1 MSRLGWMGTLRAGTA
16 LGILIIATA
25 QANAGALAIREQ
37 SPYGQGTSYAGVA
50 AGGAVSSMFWNPAV
64 MTQFPGI
71 VAETAVSG
79 VISYASHTPHPGANP
94 TFPAPPFDLG
104 AAPFSYP
111 GDSNSLNPAFVPA
124 AYYSYQLNPNLW
136 LGLSIN
142 SPFGLSVNFRDRWA
156 GRDYGAGPGNLKT
169 YNAAPSIAYRIN
181 DWISVGAGIQLQYA
195 SLVFQEGVGPAP
207 PLGGNAVLKGS
218 GWGFGVTAGVT
229 LTPTPTTLIGI
240 GWRSGINQ
248 DFNGI
253 LYVSPIPAAGITT
266 PGTVGT
272 TIRAPDIVSL
282 GIRQRLDA
290 LWTVMGTVEW
300 SHWSRTGTSQW
311 TQPGGGVATIAS
323 TPVQFPFQYDDGWF
337 FSVGAEYRW
346 SDQVQLRAGV
356 GYELSPI
363 NDRVRT
369 PVIPD
374 NDRFWASAGLTYQ
387 LGRGIHFDLAY
398 THIWVKDAP
407 ISISAASGN
416 PWFNGVVNYNGTV
429 NGHADI
435 VSGALVVPFAAL
447 QPPPPKQLVTK

>member
-1 MSRLGWMGTLRAGTA
+1 MALTGRSRAGDQSMSRLGWMGTLRAGTA

-71 VAETAVSG
+71 IAETAVSG

-253 LYVSPIPAAGITT
+253 LSVS
-266 PGTVGT
+266 
-272 TIRAPDIVSL
+272 
-282 GIRQRLDA
+282 
-290 LWTVMGTVEW
+290 
-300 SHWSRTGTSQW
+300 
-311 TQPGGGVATIAS
+311 
-323 TPVQFPFQYDDGWF
+323 
-337 FSVGAEYRW
+337 
-346 SDQVQLRAGV
+346 
-356 GYELSPI
+356 
-363 NDRVRT
+363 
-369 PVIPD
+369 
-374 NDRFWASAGLTYQ
+374 
-387 LGRGIHFDLAY
+387 Y
-398 THIWVKDAP
+398 THLTLP
-407 ISISAASGN
+407 
-416 PWFNGVVNYNGTV
+416 
-429 NGHADI
+429 
-435 VSGALVVPFAAL
+435 
-447 QPPPPKQLVTK
+447 TKA